1 MIVESLPA
9 NCSHRTAGSRGHDVA
24 GGGVLKHLAASGRP
38 CALYGAYC
46 RGVGSAAVFFA
57 ALFGLLQQCDVAARR
72 KSGISD
78 WARRQRLPD
87 APRGRQV
94 SESANCNAV
103 FARGNDASAQTS
115 DEVVTRVPIPD
126 GMIDPSLRR
135 LRRR

>member
-1 MIVESLPA
+1 MLQQ
-9 NCSHRTAGSRGHDVA
+9 
-24 GGGVLKHLAASGRP
+24 LAASGRP

-94 SESANCNAV
+94 SESAICNAV
-103 FARGNDASAQTS
+103 FAEETTHRHRR
-115 DEVVTRVPIPD
+115 E
-126 GMIDPSLRR
+126 SLRVY
-135 LRRR
+135 LFLTA